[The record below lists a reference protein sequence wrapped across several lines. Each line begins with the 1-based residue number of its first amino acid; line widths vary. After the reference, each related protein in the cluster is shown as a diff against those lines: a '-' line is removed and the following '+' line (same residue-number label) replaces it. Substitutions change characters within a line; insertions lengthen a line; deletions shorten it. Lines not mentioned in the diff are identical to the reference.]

1 MANRYIKK
9 RQFNITTVKDIQI
22 KTTVLNYLITAGMVS
37 IKGQKIS
44 STSKDVEKLHTVD
57 GNVKWY
63 GGSLKKLKTELPY
76 DLTIPLLGKHPKEM
90 KLGSK
95 GDTRTPIFIAASVT
109 VAKIGK

>member
-1 MANRYIKK
+1 MEKSEPYY
-9 RQFNITTVKDIQI
+9 TVYGK
-22 KTTVLNYLITAGMVS
+22 VN
-37 IKGQKIS
+37 
-44 STSKDVEKLHTVD
+44 
-57 GNVKWY
+57 WY
-63 GGSLKKLKTELPY
+63 SHSGKQYGRFSKKLKTELPY